1 MWTKRA
7 KRLLMWGSLA
17 ALACMMVAGAAPMMS
32 LAQQGTPAVTA
43 NISDRGELVQRQPP
57 AANPYGLSPV
67 PEGFEGL
74 RISPGYLLSMSIYGV
89 PEMTTELRVDAKG
102 FVTIPLIGGVHVAGE
117 TLPQAQEVIAKALDE
132 QEILKKPQ
140 VQLDVVQYASTS
152 VSVLGEVHSP
162 GKVQVLAPAPLGDVL
177 ALAGGETIAAGKE
190 IEIQH
195 IDADGKATARRVVY
209 QQGKDEAVLRKT
221 IVEPGESVVVQR
233 AGIIYV
239 LGAVNR
245 PGGYLMVD
253 GGSLSV
259 VQAVSLAGGTTLQAS
274 TKWAVIVRRQG
285 DSYVQFKVQL
295 DKMQTGRA
303 TPVQLEWNDALY
315 VPVSSWKAVLVN
327 GSNVISAATSASI
340 YRAP

>member
-1 MWTKRA
+1 MWTTLA
-7 KRLLMWGSLA
+7 RLLRKPASSA
-17 ALACMMVAGAAPMMS
+17 AFVCAMTTAA
-32 LAQQGTPAVTA
+32 LAQQGAPAVTA
-43 NISDRGELVQRQPP
+43 GITDRGEQVQRQTP
-57 AANPYGLSPV
+57 ASNPYGLSSV

-74 RISPGYLLSMSIYGV
+74 RLSPGYLLSMSIYGV

-102 FVTIPLIGGVHVAGE
+102 FVTVPLIGAVHVDGD
-117 TLPQAQEVIAKALDE
+117 TLPQAQEAIAKALE
-132 QEILKKPQ
+132 AQEILKQPQ
-140 VQLDVVQYASTS
+140 VLLNVEQYAARN

-162 GKVQVLAPAPLGDVL
+162 GKVQVLAAEPLGNVL
-177 ALAGGETIAAGKE
+177 ALAGGETIAAGKD

-195 IDADGKATARRVVY
+195 VGANGETTTRHVEYA
-209 QQGKDEAVLRKT
+209 QGKDADVLRNT
-221 IVEPGESVVVQR
+221 MVEPGDSVVVHR

-253 GGSLSV
+253 GGALSV

-274 TKWAVIVRRQG
+274 TRWAVIVRRQG

-303 TPVQLEWNDALY
+303 TPVQLQWNDALY
-315 VPVSSWKAVLVN
+315 IPLSAWKSVLIN
-327 GSNVISAATSASI
+327 GSTVISAATSASI

>member
-1 MWTKRA
+1 
-7 KRLLMWGSLA
+7 
-17 ALACMMVAGAAPMMS
+17 MMVAGAAPMMS

>member
-1 MWTKRA
+1 
-7 KRLLMWGSLA
+7 
-17 ALACMMVAGAAPMMS
+17 MVS

-43 NISDRGELVQRQPP
+43 NISDRGEQVQRQPP

-89 PEMTTELRVDAKG
+89 PEMATELRVDAKG
-102 FVTIPLIGGVHVAGE
+102 FVTVPLIGGVHIAGD
-117 TLPQAQEVIAKALDE
+117 TLPQAQESIAKALDE

-209 QQGKDEAVLRKT
+209 QQGKDEAVLRNT

-253 GGSLSV
+253 GGALSV

>member
-1 MWTKRA
+1 
-7 KRLLMWGSLA
+7 
-17 ALACMMVAGAAPMMS
+17 MMVAGAAPMVS

-43 NISDRGELVQRQPP
+43 NISDRGEQVQRQPP

-89 PEMTTELRVDAKG
+89 PEMATELRVDAKG
-102 FVTIPLIGGVHVAGE
+102 FVTVPLIGGVHIAGD
-117 TLPQAQEVIAKALDE
+117 TLPQAQESIAKALDE

-209 QQGKDEAVLRKT
+209 QQGKDEAVLRNT

-253 GGSLSV
+253 GGALSV